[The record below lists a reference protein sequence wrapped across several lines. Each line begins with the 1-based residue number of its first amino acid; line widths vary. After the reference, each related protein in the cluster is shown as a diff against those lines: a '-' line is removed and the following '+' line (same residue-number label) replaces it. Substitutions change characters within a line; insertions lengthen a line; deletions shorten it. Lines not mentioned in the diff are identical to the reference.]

1 LPAYSG
7 LDDLADSVA
16 DEPPL
21 LPESEVGVLLLDA
34 SFPDAARGSFDEP
47 SLDEPSLDEPS
58 FDGVFEGALGEE
70 ESELPELRE
79 SVL

>member
-1 LPAYSG
+1 M
-7 LDDLADSVA
+7 ADSVA

-21 LPESEVGVLLLDA
+21 LPESEVGVPLLDA
-34 SFPDAARGSFDEP
+34 SFPGAARG